1 MSRRDVPIK
10 SGYDPFVKATIGW
23 DRPLETFFA
32 QVFALNSDGEEV
44 AVVWK
49 GTYPAELPT
58 PRSAIDILQPYCDI
72 PPRLATALET
82 DRLATLGRTD
92 SEAQRTAKRA
102 LIIGDQ
108 TTPRPSPDE

>member
-1 MSRRDVPIK
+1 MSRRDVPVK
-10 SGYDPFVKATIGW
+10 SGSHPIVKATIGW

-32 QVFALNSDGEEV
+32 QVFALDNDGEEV

-49 GTYPAELPT
+49 GTYPAELPN
-58 PRSAIDILQPYCDI
+58 PSSAIDILKPYCEI
-72 PPRLATALET
+72 PTGLAIELET

-92 SEAQRTAKRA
+92 SAAQRTAKRA